1 MKASTLPIA
10 GVVASAALSASV
22 ILLWPELFL
31 FSKVVHYPVWA
42 GIFPDPM
49 IPAWCLAFGSLGPTW
64 LGPLRRAGV
73 RIALGSLLG
82 PLVGAVAHD
91 MGSGFSFIAS
101 LYQFAWAFIVCF
113 LGPMLLM
120 QLLCFAFSWY
130 RRRAANNSFKPNRL
144 RGSA

>member
-1 MKASTLPIA
+1 MKASTLPMA
-10 GVVASAALSASV
+10 GIVVSAALSAWA

-31 FSKVVHYPVWA
+31 FSKVVQYPVWA

-49 IPAWCLAFGSLGPTW
+49 IPAWCLAFGALGPTW

-91 MGSGFSFIAS
+91 MGLGFSFIAVV
-101 LYQFAWAFIVCF
+101 YQFAWTFIFCF

-120 QLLCFAFSWY
+120 QLLRFAFSWY
-130 RRRAANNSFKPNRL
+130 RRRAANSSFKPNRL
-144 RGSA
+144 CGSA

>member
-1 MKASTLPIA
+1 MKASTLPMA
-10 GVVASAALSASV
+10 GIVVSAALSAWA

-31 FSKVVHYPVWA
+31 FSKVVQYPVWA

-49 IPAWCLAFGSLGPTW
+49 IPAWCLAFGALGPTW

-91 MGSGFSFIAS
+91 MGLGFSFIDVV
-101 LYQFAWAFIVCF
+101 YQFAWAFIFCF

-120 QLLCFAFSWY
+120 QLLRFAFSWY
-130 RRRAANNSFKPNRL
+130 RRRAANSSFKPNRL
-144 RGSA
+144 CGSA